1 MSISKTKLWTAG
13 AVLVSL
19 ALVLATWFLVISPQR
34 AVAADLATDRA
45 AAEASNASIRL
56 KTEQL
61 QAQFTTLP
69 ERRAE
74 LAEIRSEFPSEVE
87 VPALLRSLEQYATS
101 AGVTL
106 VSITPGALEAYTPGV
121 DPAAATAPASS
132 GTAISAL
139 PVTVAVS
146 GSFAQTELFVKQVQ
160 ADMKRYLLLEN
171 ASLAAEDSAAGTTS
185 AVTTT
190 LIGRIFVLPATGAVT
205 EAPAATATT
214 PALTPPS
221 ATTTETT

>member
-19 ALVLATWFLVISPQR
+19 ALVLATWFLVISPKR
-34 AVAADLATDRA
+34 AEAADLATDRA

-61 QAQFTTLP
+61 QAQFATLP

-74 LAEIRSEFPSEVE
+74 LAEIRSEFPSEAE
-87 VPALLRSLEQYATS
+87 VPTLLRSLEQHATS

-106 VSITPGALEAYTPGV
+106 VSITPGALAAYVPGA
-121 DPAAATAPASS
+121 DPAAATTPTAS
-132 GTAISAL
+132 GATISAL

-171 ASLAAEDSAAGTTS
+171 ASLAVEDSAAGETS

-190 LIGRIFVLPATGAVT
+190 LIGKIFVLPVTSTVTDAPAVT
-205 EAPAATATT
+205 ATA